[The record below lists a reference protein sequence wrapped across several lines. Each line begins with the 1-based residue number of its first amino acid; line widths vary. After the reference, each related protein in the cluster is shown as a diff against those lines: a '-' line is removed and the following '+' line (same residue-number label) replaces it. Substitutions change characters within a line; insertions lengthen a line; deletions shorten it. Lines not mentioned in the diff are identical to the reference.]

1 MTARLGGGKAMAGLV
16 REGRVREGPA
26 RDEAQDYE
34 IRVAGHL
41 DSCRSEW
48 FDGMA
53 VANLEDGETTLTG
66 RVVDQAALH
75 GLLGQVR
82 DMGLT
87 LISVRRLGRRT
98 ERRGAALE

>member
-1 MTARLGGGKAMAGLV
+1 MAGP
-16 REGRVREGPA
+16 R

-41 DSCRSEW
+41 DRCRSEW

-53 VANLEDGETTLTG
+53 VTNLEGGETTLTG
-66 RVVDQAALH
+66 RVADQAALH
-75 GLLGQVR
+75 GMLTLVR

-87 LISVRRLGRRT
+87 LISVRRIERRIERRIMRRT
-98 ERRGAALE
+98 VRRTVRRIATLE